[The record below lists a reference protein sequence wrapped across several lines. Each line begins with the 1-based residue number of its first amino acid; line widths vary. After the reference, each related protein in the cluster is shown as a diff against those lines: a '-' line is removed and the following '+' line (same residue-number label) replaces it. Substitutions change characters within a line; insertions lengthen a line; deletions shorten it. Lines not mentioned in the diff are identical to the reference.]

1 MNSYCAVLDLFWFR
15 SKLKQTEMECEY
27 LKRWFG
33 SLTEQ
38 NHRLHREV
46 EELRAMNV
54 GPPTV
59 TSASSLTMCPRCERV
74 TTAASAASP
83 SLAIPSQKT
92 LPPQESEHWLMYFSY
107 FWIWFR
113 SQRNAT
119 HAWATN
125 KNWWKHDFHVNIVL
139 RDSIRARRIFVDI
152 LLIWSEIQSPYFCL
166 DIYIVLKNI

>member
-1 MNSYCAVLDLFWFR
+1 MNSYCAVLNLFWFR

-92 LPPQESEHWLMYFSY
+92 LPPQESEH
-107 FWIWFR
+107 
-113 SQRNAT
+113 
-119 HAWATN
+119 
-125 KNWWKHDFHVNIVL
+125 
-139 RDSIRARRIFVDI
+139 
-152 LLIWSEIQSPYFCL
+152 
-166 DIYIVLKNI
+166 